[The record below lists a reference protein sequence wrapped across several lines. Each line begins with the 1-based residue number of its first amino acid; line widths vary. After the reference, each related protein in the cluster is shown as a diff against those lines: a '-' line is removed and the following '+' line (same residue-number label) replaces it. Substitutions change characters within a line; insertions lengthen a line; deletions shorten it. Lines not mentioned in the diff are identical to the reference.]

1 VRVCKCPGCGQIIV
15 DDPRWRPS
23 GFKWGVDFC
32 DFEDFKDMMPQLA
45 EKLKPGGWVE
55 DELYLYRRSK
65 TNKVYRM
72 AKMEYTKESFMLHGL
87 TESATHKNPWPKNY
101 HYEIL
106 RKQGRKKL
114 DEFAGNNNELE
125 VVS

>member
-1 VRVCKCPGCGQIIV
+1 MHPC
-15 DDPRWRPS
+15 
-23 GFKWGVDFC
+23 
-32 DFEDFKDMMPQLA
+32 LA
-45 EKLKPGGWVE
+45 EYLKPGGWVE

-87 TESATHKNPWPKNY
+87 TDSATHKNPYPKNY

-106 RKQGRKKL
+106 RKRGKKL
-114 DEFAGNNNELE
+114 GDFGNNEKTE
-125 VVS
+125 VIV